1 MATTA
6 TTTATI
12 TLASPEVIKAAGA
25 ACTGEDA
32 ARERWV
38 KLAGY
43 LTMAGVTSES
53 LKDDKGETYKSVY
66 NLIVSVQK
74 PNVVTLLTA
83 TSLIGFTDQQR
94 SERKWAVSN
103 MGIYMKR
110 VKEHVKKFE
119 MANAGDAAERK
130 TFGEVLAAEV
140 QDMIDRIRRAK
151 EDKLDFDVDDAI
163 TELKEAKAIFL
174 K

>member
-1 MATTA
+1 MSN
-6 TTTATI
+6 TI
-12 TLASPEVIKAAGA
+12 TLASPEVVKAAQA
-25 ACTGEDA
+25 ACVGEDA

-43 LTMAGVTSES
+43 LTMAGVTADS

-66 NLIVSVQK
+66 KLVVSVQK

-94 SERKWAVSN
+94 SDRKYAVSN
-103 MGIYMKR
+103 MGTYMKR
-110 VKEHVKKFE
+110 IKEHVKKFE
-119 MANAGDAAERK
+119 MENAGNAAERK
-130 TFGEVLAAEV
+130 TFGEVLAADC

-151 EDKLDFDVDDAI
+151 EEKIDFDATEAVVALK
-163 TELKEAKAIFL
+163 ELKALFL
-174 K
+174 A